1 MSTPCIVTA
10 KKNPTLALY
19 IHWDGDDKTMVE
31 EIVGIAKKNNARNV
45 NYDESYGMARLICAA
60 QEYFKNETTGFGV
73 CTMDNSKY
81 HDYHWAINDD
91 WSVEEVEE

>member
-19 IHWDGDDKTMVE
+19 IHWDGYDKSMVE
-31 EIVGIAKKNNARNV
+31 EIVGIAKRNNARNV
-45 NYDESYGMARLICAA
+45 NYDESYGIARLICAA

-73 CTMDNSKY
+73 CTMDTPKFHN
-81 HDYHWAINDD
+81 YHWAINED
-91 WSVEEVEE
+91 WSVEEVDD